1 MGDFMINLAVIFI
14 GTNKYLNF
22 LPTWY
27 QSCEEYFLPQIKKKY
42 FVFTDGELENPPE
55 NIVVHYQEHL
65 PWPYITLYRWETVL
79 KVKEDLCKFDYVI
92 FLDADMRVV
101 SEIKDEDIFT
111 NKKYIGVHHP
121 CHFLKMEP
129 HTKYPGAF
137 ETNPESRASI
147 KEEDDISIYWQGCL
161 WGGKVPYVIDM
172 IEELDLRTKDDKSR
186 DLIAVWHDESQMN
199 KFFIDNKTEVH
210 TLSPQFAYPEV
221 FSEHCNFE
229 PKIVHLAKD
238 NSKYQK

>member
-1 MGDFMINLAVIFI
+1 MMNLAVIFI

-27 QSCEEYFLPQIKKKY
+27 RSCEEHLLPKIEKKY
-42 FVFTDGELENPPE
+42 FVFTDGELENPTK
-55 NIVVHYQEHL
+55 NIIVQYQEHL
-65 PWPYITLYRWETVL
+65 PWPYITLYRWETIL
-79 KVKEDLCKFDYVI
+79 KVKKELYDFDYVI

-101 SEIKDEDIFT
+101 DDVVEKDVFT
-111 NKKYIGVHHP
+111 DKKYIGVHHP

-137 ETNPESRASI
+137 ETNPESCASI
-147 KEEDDISIYWQGCL
+147 KREDDTSIYWQGCL

-172 IEELDLRTKDDKSR
+172 IEELDSRTKDDKSR
-186 DLIAVWHDESQMN
+186 NVIAVWHDESQIN
-199 KFFIDNKTEVH
+199 KFFIENKSEVH
-210 TLSPQFAYPEV
+210 TLNCQFAYPEV